1 MTGKR
6 PVRKKTSSGRG
17 MFVIVALVLAAGVV
31 KYSDAPFA
39 AAAREKV
46 SDVLVGAPGV
56 DNMLAVFGGAEEPA
70 DTGEETY
77 AASSGGAEDV
87 PGREQSL
94 FPDTVDDAVHA
105 MSFDHVL
112 PVEGVLTRRLAAG
125 SARRAA
131 SRRSTTALTLQ
142 PTRGRRSRPLPTARC
157 ARWASP
163 ITAII

>member
-56 DNMLAVFGGAEEPA
+56 DNMLAVFGGSEEPA
-70 DTGEETY
+70 DTGEEAY

-87 PGREQSL
+87 LGREQSL
-94 FPDTVDDAVHA
+94 FPDTVDDAV
-105 MSFDHVL
+105 
-112 PVEGVLTRRLAAG
+112 R
-125 SARRAA
+125 
-131 SRRSTTALTLQ
+131 ALT
-142 PTRGRRSRPLPTARC
+142 TSCRSRGC
-157 ARWASP
+157 
-163 ITAII
+163 